1 MDGLFINLRW
11 EGTRIRKSDI
21 FRTCLHKHLHVRSSF
36 QAMVRMICQMSG
48 VMEHDALVLVLS
60 SDGLTHVSQH

>member
-11 EGTRIRKSDI
+11 EGTRLRKSDI
-21 FRTCLHKHLHVRSSF
+21 FRTCLHKHLHVQVQF
-36 QAMVRMICQMSG
+36 PGDGQDEMSG

-60 SDGLTHVSQH
+60 SDGSTHVSQH